1 MTLRAWR
8 GQMRSGECESRG
20 GVVERCRLP
29 GGRVMAKVTSLR
41 EARCHMIGVRRSVEI
56 RDVTTRA
63 HERQGCEVV
72 VHVTQRARGGEV
84 RAGQWERG
92 LGVVECGR
100 LPSGRVVA
108 HFAGLRESGRHMIG
122 TRRLVEIRHVAA
134 GALSRYGGIV
144 VVQVAQRA
152 LHCKVRPSQWERGL
166 GMVECRR
173 LPGGRGVAHIAGLRE
188 SGRHMI
194 GIRRL
199 VEIRHVAA

>member
-1 MTLRAWR
+1 MTLGARSC
-8 GQMRSGECESRG
+8 QMRSGECESRG

-92 LGVVECGR
+92 LGVVESCAEPIDR
-100 LPSGRVVA
+100 RV
-108 HFAGLRESGRHMIG
+108 
-122 TRRLVEIRHVAA
+122 T
-134 GALSRYGGIV
+134 
-144 VVQVAQRA
+144 
-152 LHCKVRPSQWERGL
+152 
-166 GMVECRR
+166 
-173 LPGGRGVAHIAGLRE
+173 
-188 SGRHMI
+188 
-194 GIRRL
+194 
-199 VEIRHVAA
+199 